1 MINYIEKGQ
10 YLYAAIEAAN
20 YSLMQRNGIW
30 LATDTN
36 GNQSTE
42 IDFAVQSIIDSFDP
56 LPEAKLD
63 AIYRINSAAGKVRAK
78 YATNIPFQTE
88 AYHLKL
94 ADAKAFKA
102 AGYPENELVSYP
114 YTNARATRQGVTG
127 QAAADFII
135 AIAANWDMLMF
146 AIENK
151 RDAANEQIE
160 AITDWTLCEPAANT
174 IVAEFEAM

>member
-1 MINYIEKGQ
+1 MINYKEKGGGLHEAINAAGY
-10 YLYAAIEAAN
+10 YLEAN
-20 YSLMQRNGIW
+20 
-30 LATDTN
+30 TN
-36 GNQSTE
+36 DQAYDSDGNQSVE
-42 IDFAVQSIIDSFDP
+42 IDATVQAIIDGYDQ
-56 LPEAKLD
+56 LAVAQKE
-63 AIYRINSAAGKVRAK
+63 AIYRINAAAGKVRAK
-78 YATNIPFQTE
+78 YATDIPFQTE

-94 ADAKAFKA
+94 ADAQAFKA
-102 AGYPENELVSYP
+102 AGYPEVDLANYP

-135 AIAANWDMLMF
+135 AISANWNMLMF

-160 AITDWTLCEPAANT
+160 ALTDWALCEPVANT